1 MSVSMKAWLIGLT
14 AIAVVSD
21 SMLIPF
27 YPHFFESAFG
37 VTDAGLVGLYIA
49 ACCLTVMLAFPVW
62 ARVARH
68 LSLLPLLIGTQLLAG
83 VLSVLCY
90 WTASLTQFWAISL
103 AMLVFKASY
112 LLIYP
117 QIMRLEQADAHG
129 RTIGLLS
136 VIVHFGGIG
145 GALLGGAVL
154 QWFEPRQVFLLMA
167 VGDFLQTGICF
178 LLRRQTPVPSA
189 ADDTEDTSTPAS
201 GASNAPVVLRL
212 CLVMA
217 VFYFSAFL
225 VRPFFVRYWEALSGW
240 NDAFYAG
247 VIFAIPGTVALFAL
261 WRSYRQPVATEAH
274 WQILPAMVYVTVGLL
289 LQAVPSMPVVLVGRL
304 LFGWGL
310 FRTTVRLDQLLFALS
325 QPKDYATDFSKVS
338 FSQNLGVLV
347 ASWAAGAV
355 VATTGLDVPFY
366 LAAAGLVLSAGLFYG
381 LLYRP
386 QRQTG
391 VASPSR
397 SRLSRSDA

>member
-1 MSVSMKAWLIGLT
+1 MSVSMKYWLIGLT

-37 VTDAGLVGLYIA
+37 VTSAHTVGLYIA

-62 ARVARH
+62 ARVARRAA
-68 LSLLPLLIGTQLLAG
+68 LLPLLINTQLVAG
-83 VLSVLCY
+83 GLSVLCY
-90 WTASLTQFWAISL
+90 WTATVTQFWVVSL

-117 QIMRLEQADAHG
+117 QIMRLEQADSHG

-167 VGDFLQTGICF
+167 VGDFLQTGICV
-178 LLRRQTPVPSA
+178 LLKRRQA
-189 ADDTEDTSTPAS
+189 STPETGNDDPATPDTPAHL
-201 GASNAPVVLRL
+201 GLVLRL
-212 CLVMA
+212 CSVMA

-225 VRPFFVRYWEALSGW
+225 IRPFFVRYWEDLSGLH
-240 NDAFYAG
+240 DAFLSG
-247 VIFAIPGTVALFAL
+247 VVFAIPGAVALLAL
-261 WRSYRQPVATEAH
+261 WLSYRRPADPQAH
-274 WQILPAMVYVTVGLL
+274 WRILPAMLFVVAGLL
-289 LQAVPSMPVVLVGRL
+289 LQAVPSSLAVLAGRV

-310 FRTTVRLDQLLFALS
+310 FRATVRLDQLLFALS
-325 QPKDYATDFSKVS
+325 QPAYYATDFSKVS

-355 VATTGLDVPFY
+355 VAGTSLDTPFY
-366 LAAAGLVLSAGLFYG
+366 LAAVGLVISAVLFYT
-381 LLYRP
+381 LLFRP
-386 QRQTG
+386 QRPSR
-391 VASPSR
+391 VASPQR
-397 SRLSRSDA
+397 SRLSRSEA